1 MTEARR
7 QTRRFA
13 TGAAVALGIGLPAS
27 QASADTFVVTN
38 TNDDGA
44 GSLRAALAAANAQS
58 GFDVVDLTAVSGTIR
73 LTSGELSV
81 EDEVAIEGPG
91 PAQLSISGNHASR
104 VFRVHKDAMTEVTIA
119 GLTITEGF
127 DSVGAALQIISA
139 LVTLDEV
146 VMTDNR
152 ATNAGGAIFTNG
164 QSLTIRDSEISNNTV
179 DDGDGGGVFISGLLG
194 PLTLS
199 HSRVTGNASLR
210 GAGLHIAGMYSEV
223 GIDHSTFSSNVADA
237 DGGAIRVQRLREGSS
252 LQLAASTISGNSSAT
267 RGAAL
272 EIYWNDGAVALRN
285 STVSGN
291 SAAEA
296 GAIHADFGQRYGYY
310 HGMPHKYVGSG
321 SFAIESSTIASNLEG
336 GVWVGHGDLKL
347 TNSIVADN
355 GSADDL
361 STDGGSFTVARSL
374 VEKPGSISIPSAG
387 NLPGVDPQLQ
397 PLANNGGATW
407 THLPGPNSPVID
419 AGDASLASSSG
430 LTEDQ
435 RGLARVQGS
444 ELDLGAVE
452 VPAPDDS
459 EGDGGGSGGGGGGG
473 CSWRH

>member
-1 MTEARR
+1 MTHARR
-7 QTRRFA
+7 PTRRIA
-13 TGAAVALGIGLPAS
+13 TGAAVALGLGLPAS
-27 QASADTFVVTN
+27 QASADTFPVTN

-44 GSLRAALAAANAQS
+44 GSLRAALAAANDQA
-58 GFDVVDLTAVSGTIR
+58 GFDVVDLTSVSGTIR

-127 DSVGAALQIISA
+127 DSVGAAVQIISA

-146 VMTDNR
+146 VLTDNR

-164 QSLTIRDSEISNNTV
+164 QALTIRNSEISNNSV

-199 HSRVTGNASLR
+199 SSRVTGNASLR

-223 GIDHSTFSSNVADA
+223 GIDHSTFSSNVADD
-237 DGGAIRVQRLREGSS
+237 DGGAIRVHRLREGSS

-267 RGAAL
+267 RGGAL
-272 EIYWNDGAVALRN
+272 QIYWNDGAVALRN

-296 GAIHADFGQRYGYY
+296 GAIHADFGERYGYY
-310 HGMPHKYVGSG
+310 HGMKHKYVGSG
-321 SFAIESSTIASNLEG
+321 SFAIESSTIAANLEG
-336 GVWVGHGDLKL
+336 GVWVGHGDLQL
-347 TNSIVADN
+347 RNSIVADN
-355 GSADDL
+355 GAADDL
-361 STDGGSFTVARSL
+361 LADAGSFSVARSL
-374 VEKPGSISIPSAG
+374 VEKPGAIAVPGAG
-387 NLPGVDPQLQ
+387 NLVGVDPQLQ

-407 THLPGPNSPVID
+407 THLPATKSPVID
-419 AGDASLASSSG
+419 AGDASLATG
-430 LTEDQ
+430 VAEDQ

-452 VPAPDDS
+452 LPLPEDS
-459 EGDGGGSGGGGGGG
+459 EGDGGGTAGGGGGG
-473 CSWRH
+473 CSWRR